1 MTATDQKNELHAR
14 LNQQTARLAWTEL
27 LRHFAAGSVL
37 LVSNELDLVDVA
49 LQIVND
55 NQTAVAQW
63 LAEQRIAPVTDAQA
77 GAWLEADLQMWSV
90 VVRPWVLVQ
99 LEKGPGTAS

>member
-1 MTATDQKNELHAR
+1 MTASDQENELHAR

-27 LRHFAAGSVL
+27 LRHFAGGSVL

-63 LAEQRIAPVTDAQA
+63 LTEQRIAPVSDAQA

-99 LEKGPGTAS
+99 LEKGPGKAS